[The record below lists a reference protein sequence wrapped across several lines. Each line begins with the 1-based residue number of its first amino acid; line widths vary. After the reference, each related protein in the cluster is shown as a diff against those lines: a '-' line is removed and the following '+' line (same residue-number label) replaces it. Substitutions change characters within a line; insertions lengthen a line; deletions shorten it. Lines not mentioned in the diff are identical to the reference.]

1 MNRGEVILVG
11 AGPGDKEL
19 LTLAALKAIESAE
32 VVVYDRLVSKEI
44 MALVP
49 RETKLIDVGKNVGN
63 HPVPQERIS
72 EILVEEA
79 RKGRK
84 VVRLKGGDPFL
95 FGRGGEELELLVENS
110 VDFRVIP
117 GITSSIGAA
126 TYGGIPVTHRD
137 YCSSVHMITGQG
149 KRGTKPNINFEA
161 LKELDGTLIFM
172 MSVGKID
179 YIAEGLLSVGMDPKM
194 PCGIVE
200 NGTRS
205 YQRKVISTLENLVR
219 DVRNAEIKSPALI
232 IVGKVAKLSE
242 DFDWFSKLP
251 LKNRNILVTQP
262 KAKASKLAD
271 LVKEAGGNPILYPVI
286 ETKDIRP
293 INPPIDDYDVIAFTS
308 SAGVQSFFQDLME
321 KGKDSRVLR
330 NKIVAA
336 VGSQTAKALEKYGI
350 IPDFVPSTFDGETMV
365 REMAEKGIISK
376 GKSVLLLRAEKG
388 SQETVDALEKTGA
401 KYCDYP
407 VYRTEFIS
415 HAPLYRDDI
424 DWITFTSKSCVT
436 GLLETQEN
444 ESLKGMNAV
453 CIGKQTEELAKES
466 GFETYVSDVATVDS
480 MVDKIK
486 ELALLENAPSSKG
499 NEENSVSSERG
510 KEV

>member
-44 MALVP
+44 MDLIPKEA
-49 RETKLIDVGKNVGN
+49 KLINVGKNVGD

-79 RKGRK
+79 KEGRK

-110 VDFRVIP
+110 VKFRVIP

-149 KRGTKPNINFEA
+149 KRGTQPNINFGA

-172 MSVGKID
+172 MSVGKIQ
-179 YIAEGLLSVGMDPKM
+179 YIANGLLDAGMDPNM

-205 YQRKVISTLENLVR
+205 NQRKVISTLENLER
-219 DVRNAEIKSPALI
+219 DVKSKDIKSPALI
-232 IVGKVAKLSE
+232 IVGRVAKLSN

-251 LKNRNILVTQP
+251 LKNQNILVTQP
-262 KAKASKLAD
+262 QAKASKLAEAI
-271 LVKEAGGNPILYPVI
+271 KEAGGNPVLYPVI
-286 ETKDIRP
+286 KTEPIRP
-293 INPPIDDYDVIAFTS
+293 INPPIREHDVIAFTS
-308 SAGVQSFFQDLME
+308 SAGVQSFFDDLME
-321 KGKDSRVLR
+321 KGMDSRVFA

-336 VGSQTAKALEKYGI
+336 VGSQTAKAMASYGI
-350 IPDFVPSTFDGETMV
+350 VADFVPSTFDGETMV
-365 REMAEKGIISK
+365 KEMVKNGVISES
-376 GKSVLLLRAEKG
+376 KSVLLLRAEMG
-388 SQETVDALEKTGA
+388 SRETVEALEEAGV

-407 VYRTEFIS
+407 VYRTEYIS
-415 HAPLYRDDI
+415 HEPLESDDI

-436 GLLETQEN
+436 GLLKTQSEGF
-444 ESLKGMNAV
+444 LKGMKAI
-453 CIGKQTEELAKES
+453 CIGRQTEELAKDA
-466 GFETYVSDVATVDS
+466 GFETYISDVATVNS
-480 MVDKIK
+480 IVDKLK
-486 ELALLENAPSSKG
+486 ELAS
-499 NEENSVSSERG
+499 ENSSEG
-510 KEV
+510 K